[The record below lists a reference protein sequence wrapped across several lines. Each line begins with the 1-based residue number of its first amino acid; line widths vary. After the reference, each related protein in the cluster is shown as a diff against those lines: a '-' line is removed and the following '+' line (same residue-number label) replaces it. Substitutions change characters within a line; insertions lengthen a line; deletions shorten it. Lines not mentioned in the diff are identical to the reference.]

1 MKETAQRSRHFQIS
15 IRSALAG
22 LLIFSGLQEVV
33 AGARDP
39 LSAGVITL
47 INWFLGKVKPDSFL
61 LSETSVNWTFFSA
74 EFVFGIVLLLFGLQ
88 VGSGLGKRQQN

>member
-1 MKETAQRSRHFQIS
+1 MKDAPRRPRRFQIS

-39 LSAGVITL
+39 LGAGVITL
-47 INWFLGKVKPDSFL
+47 INWFLGKAKPDSVL
-61 LSETSVNWTFFSA
+61 LSETAVNWTFFSA
-74 EFVFGIVLLLFGLQ
+74 ELAFGIVLLLFGLQ
-88 VGSGLGKRQQN
+88 VGSGIRKRQPN